1 MFFNSA
7 MKLFQFLKVENIQR
21 KHWNDNVGWEIA
33 QVMHHIASLQLKK
46 LFMQQGS
53 LLLVVMR

>member
-1 MFFNSA
+1 
-7 MKLFQFLKVENIQR
+7 MKLFQFLKVENIQG

-33 QVMHHIASLQLKK
+33 QVMHRIVSLQL
-46 LFMQQGS
+46 GS